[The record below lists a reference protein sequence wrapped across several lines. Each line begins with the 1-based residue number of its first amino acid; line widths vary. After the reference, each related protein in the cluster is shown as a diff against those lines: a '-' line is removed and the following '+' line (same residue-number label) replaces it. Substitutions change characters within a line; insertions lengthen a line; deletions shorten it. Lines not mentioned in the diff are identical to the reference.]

1 MQRKIEIKLTIV
13 IPDRI
18 KLPLD
23 EIADDLT
30 TGLVQWD
37 ETLYNSIYVEDV
49 NEEEIP

>member
-13 IPDRI
+13 IPGRI

-30 TGLVQWD
+30 TGLVQWN
-37 ETLYNSIYVEDV
+37 ETLYDRIYIEDV